1 MWAYKPQKS
10 RTIQHTGRK
19 KIAKKR
25 KRKELQKIQNL
36 KQMKEIS
43 HNKSN
48 QSPERM
54 VHKSLKKDGSP
65 DTKPSDQMLQ
75 SPLI

>member
-1 MWAYKPQKS
+1 MCAYKPQKS
-10 RTIQHTGRK
+10 RTIRYTGGK
-19 KIAKKR
+19 KITKK

-75 SPLI
+75 PPLI

>member
-1 MWAYKPQKS
+1 
-10 RTIQHTGRK
+10 
-19 KIAKKR
+19 
-25 KRKELQKIQNL
+25 
-36 KQMKEIS
+36 MKEIS

-75 SPLI
+75 PPLI